1 MNQHPLLSVNQ
12 LSGRMGEYNAVNE
25 ISFVLNE
32 GEKLAI
38 AGETGS
44 GKTTLL
50 KMLSGFLQPENGEI
64 LFKGKK
70 VKGPQEQ
77 LIAGHPKIAYL
88 SQYFELRNN
97 YYVRDFLE
105 MAEVVP
111 KDKAQLI
118 YEICRIAHLLNRRTN
133 ALSGGER
140 QRIALARL
148 LITLPDLLLLDEPFS
163 HLDYSHKEIIRQV
176 LRDIEKEFGTSFIL
190 VSHDVSDLLSWA
202 DRILIIKEGRI
213 VKEDNPH
220 ILFYQPPDA
229 YCAEIMGAFSII
241 SGGLAKHLDPSLTG
255 EAHPVY
261 CVRPSQIQITHDPSF
276 AEATVVE
283 IVFFGNYYMIR
294 VKCKDEIFQMIHL
307 TNEFQVGQTIQ
318 IKVREGMGLKSI
330 NESFDR

>member
-1 MNQHPLLSVNQ
+1 MNQQSFLSVNN
-12 LSGRMGEYNAVNE
+12 LFGKIGENNAIND

-50 KMLSGFLQPENGEI
+50 KMLSGFLQPEKGEI
-64 LFKGKK
+64 LFKGEK
-70 VKGPQEQ
+70 VKGPNEQ

-105 MAEVVP
+105 MAEIVS
-111 KDKAQLI
+111 KEKAQLI

-148 LITLPDLLLLDEPFS
+148 LITSPYLLLLDEPFS
-163 HLDYSHKEIIRQV
+163 HLDFSHKEIIRQV

-202 DRILIIKEGRI
+202 DRLLIMQAGRI
-213 VKEDNPH
+213 ITENKPT
-220 ILFYQPPDA
+220 ILFHQPTDS
-229 YCAEIMGAFSII
+229 YCAGLTGPFSKI
-241 SGGLAKHLDPSLTG
+241 SSDLAKRLDPSLN
-255 EAHPVY
+255 VNSDFFY
-261 CVRPSQIQITHDPSF
+261 CLRPAQIQLTNDSSF
-276 AEATVVE
+276 AVATVME
-283 IVFFGNYYMIR
+283 IIFFGNYFMVSLLCDDQVI
-294 VKCKDEIFQMIHL
+294 QMIHL
-307 TNEFQVGQTIQ
+307 TNEFQVGQKIH
-318 IKVREGMGLKSI
+318 IRIREGENIKPFTS
-330 NESFDR
+330 

>member
-1 MNQHPLLSVNQ
+1 MNQQSFLSVNN
-12 LSGRMGEYNAVNE
+12 LFGKIGENNAIND

-50 KMLSGFLQPENGEI
+50 KMLSGFLQPEKGEI
-64 LFKGKK
+64 LFKGEK
-70 VKGPQEQ
+70 VKGPNEQ

-105 MAEVVP
+105 MAEIVS
-111 KDKAQLI
+111 KEKAQLI
-118 YEICRIAHLLNRRTN
+118 YEICRIAQLLNRRTN

-148 LITLPDLLLLDEPFS
+148 LITSPYLLLLDEPFS
-163 HLDYSHKEIIRQV
+163 HLDFSHKEIIRQV

-202 DRILIIKEGRI
+202 DRLLIMKAGSIITENKPT
-213 VKEDNPH
+213 V
-220 ILFYQPPDA
+220 LFDLPLDS
-229 YCAEIMGAFSII
+229 YCAGLTGPFSII
-241 SGGLAKHLDPSLTG
+241 SSELAKRLDPSL
-255 EAHPVY
+255 EVNPFCSY
-261 CVRPSQIQITHDPSF
+261 CLRPAQIQITNDTSF
-276 AEATVVE
+276 PKAEVSET
-283 IVFFGNYYMIR
+283 IFFGNYYMISLL
-294 VKCKDEIFQMIHL
+294 CNDEVIQMIHL
-307 TNEFQVGQTIQ
+307 TNEFQTDLKIH
-318 IKVREGMGLKSI
+318 IRVRKGMSLKAFSM
-330 NESFDR
+330 